1 VEDDLRRIPLSR
13 RSHIVG
19 FQPVS
24 GTRVEHESTLE
35 RDFVTLTS
43 FRDDGAVI
51 TAQPVTIFFVD
62 ESRTRRYTPD
72 FRVDWS
78 TGVYELVEIKY
89 RADLRL
95 NWRNLRPGFEAA
107 RTWARE
113 RGASFRIATE
123 RDIRGPHLDVAKQLL
138 PLRGAPVD
146 TVLAEHALA
155 AVRDG
160 AAATFGEL
168 VAMLPAG
175 RGAAQATAWRLI
187 ARGALRVDL
196 SSPID
201 FSTKVAAP

>member
-1 VEDDLRRIPLSR
+1 MEDDLRRIPLSR

-35 RDFVTLTS
+35 RDFVTLAS
-43 FRDDGAVI
+43 FRDNGAAI

-62 ESRTRRYTPD
+62 EGRTRRYTPD

-78 TGVYELVEIKY
+78 TGVSELVEIKY

-107 RTWARE
+107 RIWARE
-113 RGASFRIATE
+113 RGASFRISTE
-123 RDIRGPHLDVAKQLL
+123 RDIRGLHLDVAKQLL
-138 PLRGAPVD
+138 PLRGAPV
-146 TVLAEHALA
+146 
-155 AVRDG
+155 RDRT
-160 AAATFGEL
+160 AATFGEL

-175 RGAAQATAWRLI
+175 RGAAQATVWRLI
-187 ARGALRVDL
+187 ASGALRVDL

-201 FSTKVAAP
+201 FSTKVSAP

>member
-1 VEDDLRRIPLSR
+1 MRDFAVRIP
-13 RSHIVG
+13 H
-19 FQPVS
+19 
-24 GTRVEHESTLE
+24 
-35 RDFVTLTS
+35 
-43 FRDDGAVI
+43 GAVI

-62 ESRTRRYTPD
+62 EGRTRRYTPD

-78 TGVYELVEIKY
+78 IGVSELVEIKY

-107 RTWARE
+107 RIWARE
-113 RGASFRIATE
+113 RGASFRISTE
-123 RDIRGPHLDVAKQLL
+123 RDIRGLHLDVAKQLP

-146 TVLAEHALA
+146 IVLAKYALL

-160 AAATFGEL
+160 TAATFGEL
-168 VAMLPAG
+168 ALLPAG
-175 RGAAQATAWRLI
+175 RGAAQATVWRLI

-201 FSTKVAAP
+201 FSTKVVAP